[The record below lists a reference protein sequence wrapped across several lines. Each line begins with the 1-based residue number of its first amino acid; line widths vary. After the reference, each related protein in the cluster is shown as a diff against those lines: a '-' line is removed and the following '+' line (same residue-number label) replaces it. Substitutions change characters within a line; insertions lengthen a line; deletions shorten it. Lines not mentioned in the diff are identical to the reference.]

1 MKSPL
6 KKACHICGES
16 KTISNY
22 YKSKD
27 EYLDGSIN
35 WCKICIL
42 MYHQMR
48 KEKKKYSKYN
58 EPPMP
63 KEGFKVEF
71 D

>member
-1 MKSPL
+1 MKEPR
-6 KKACHICGES
+6 KACHICGES
-16 KTISNY
+16 KPYSSY

-35 WCKICIL
+35 WCKPCIL

-48 KEKKKYSKYN
+48 KQNKKVNRYK
-58 EPPMP
+58 EPPAA
-63 KEGFKVEF
+63 KDKYTVAF